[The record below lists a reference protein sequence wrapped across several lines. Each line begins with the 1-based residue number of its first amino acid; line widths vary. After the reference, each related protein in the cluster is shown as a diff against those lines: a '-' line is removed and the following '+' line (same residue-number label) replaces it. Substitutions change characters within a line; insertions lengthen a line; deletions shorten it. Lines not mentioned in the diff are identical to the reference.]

1 MDFLKAFD
9 ARGAAETAR
18 EMTLRD
24 QETGEIITNG
34 GEPCIVL
41 VKGASSRSVQA
52 AVREEEVARA
62 KAAKAAKN
70 DDGEVDTRTAEDL
83 HKATCKAA
91 ARFIVGFKN
100 MQTVGENGK
109 PRDLT
114 ADDVPAF
121 LDLNFVS
128 LPHLLR
134 DKDDT
139 QWRRPSFAQQVV
151 DFAQDD
157 AAFLS
162 TSGKA

>member
-52 AVREEEVARA
+52 AVREEELARA
-62 KAAKAAKN
+62 KAKAARK
-70 DDGEVDTRTAEDL
+70 DDGQVDTNTAEDL

-91 ARFIVGFKN
+91 ARSIVGFKN
-100 MQTVGENGK
+100 IQTLGENGK

-114 ADDVPAF
+114 VDDVPAF

-128 LPHLLR
+128 MAHLLR
-134 DKDDT
+134 DKRDNE
-139 QWRRPSFAQQVV
+139 WRRPSFAQQVV
-151 DFAQDD
+151 EFAQDD
-157 AAFLS
+157 AAFL
-162 TSGKA
+162 GKSATA